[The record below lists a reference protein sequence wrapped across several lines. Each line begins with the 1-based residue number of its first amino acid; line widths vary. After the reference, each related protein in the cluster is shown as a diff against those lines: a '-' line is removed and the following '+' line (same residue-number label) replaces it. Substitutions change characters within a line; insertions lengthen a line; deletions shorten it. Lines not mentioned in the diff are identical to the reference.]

1 MAKKILVVDDEED
14 LLKLTAFR
22 LKKSGYEVLT
32 AVNGQEALDLIQ
44 NDRPDLILLDLRI
57 PLISGYDVC
66 KRVRAD
72 DKLKDTPIILF
83 TASAEG
89 ITDKVNEVGANDY
102 LTKPFYQE
110 GLLGK
115 VKKLIG

>member
-1 MAKKILVVDDEED
+1 LAKKILIVDDEAD

-32 AVNGQEALDLIQ
+32 AVNGKEALDLIQ
-44 NDRPDLILLDLRI
+44 NDRPDLMLLDLRI

-72 DKLKDTPIILF
+72 DKLKDMPVILF
-83 TASAEG
+83 TASTDG
-89 ITDKVNEVGANDY
+89 ITDRMREVGANNY
-102 LTKPFYQE
+102 LIKPFDQE

-115 VKKLIG
+115 IKK